1 MDEAMLTSSV
11 GCEASMD
18 VFFVRKCIK
27 MCKKTTSLIDKQ
39 FGVIWL

>member
-18 VFFVRKCIK
+18 VFFLSENVLKCAK
-27 MCKKTTSLIDKQ
+27 RQL
-39 FGVIWL
+39 L